1 MPQGRAYRAPMASVL
16 LHVRIALW
24 RLRHLLLLAVV
35 LGTGWYLARALMAP
49 PPPTVP
55 VVVTAQDV
63 AAGTELTHADLRVVH
78 LPPSAAPDEPMSVA
92 DAVGAAPVVALPS
105 GVPVLPALLGQDRF
119 DRRPPPGSV
128 TVPVRLADP
137 AVAALLRPGDRIDVV
152 AQGPDAERAVVL
164 ARRAVV
170 LDLVPDEQAAGW
182 LTAGD
187 ATGLVTVVAVTP
199 AEGHLLAGSGWGW
212 LGAVLVEGS

>member
-1 MPQGRAYRAPMASVL
+1 MTSVL

-24 RLRHLLLLAVV
+24 RSRHLLLLTAV
-35 LGTGWYLARALMAP
+35 LGAGWFLARSLIAP
-49 PPPTVP
+49 APPTVP
-55 VVVTAQDV
+55 VVVTAQEV
-63 AAGTELTHADLRVVH
+63 EAGTELTRADLRVVH
-78 LPPSAAPDEPMSVA
+78 LPPSVAPDRPMSVA
-92 DAVGAAPVVALPS
+92 EAVGAVPVVTLPS

-119 DRRPPPGSV
+119 DRRPPPGTV

-152 AQGPDAERAVVL
+152 AQGAEAERAVVL

-170 LDLVPDEQAAGW
+170 LDLVPDEGDAGW
-182 LTAGD
+182 LAAGE